1 VKESYLLMRTKRYQ
15 RAEEIAA
22 KIPIKIIFPL
32 VFFIL
37 PALVMTL
44 VTPGDIR
51 MYRMDARRSLVMRR
65 QTMSKIFFG
74 CLAAAV
80 VFSGCATSNTT
91 ALPKAMKYEAPQRRL
106 LTTEGKKANKAEE
119 APDTA
124 DDCEYLGD
132 LNLQKG
138 DVTTALVNYSRALQ
152 LEPNR
157 LSASYKMGRLFLLKG
172 MTAEARGEFEKIIK
186 KDPKNALAHEAMGRT
201 YLLDNNSEK
210 GIEYFTKALDLNERL
225 WEAYNLLGIA
235 YDRQRKF
242 DRAIYHYRA
251 AITLKPDA
259 GAVYNNLGVSYYM
272 NGEYDKA
279 KDAFITALEK
289 GEERSKVYN
298 NLAFTFAQLGNY
310 RAARATLKKVGDEA
324 TAQNNLG
331 YLYLRNGKNKEA
343 SVAFEKAIE
352 LSPTFYREAYE
363 NLNMANDALQK

>member
-1 VKESYLLMRTKRYQ
+1 MREK
-15 RAEEIAA
+15 
-22 KIPIKIIFPL
+22 
-32 VFFIL
+32 
-37 PALVMTL
+37 
-44 VTPGDIR
+44 
-51 MYRMDARRSLVMRR
+51 
-65 QTMSKIFFG
+65 TMSKIFIF
-74 CLAAAV
+74 LIASAAAL
-80 VFSGCATSNTT
+80 SGCATSNT
-91 ALPKAMKYEAPQRRL
+91 AAFPKALKYEAPQHRL
-106 LTTEGKKANKAEE
+106 LTTEGKRAKKVEE
-119 APDTA
+119 PLDTA
-124 DDCEYLGD
+124 DDCESLGD

-138 DVTTALVNYSRALQ
+138 DITAAFVNYSRALQ

-201 YLLDNNSEK
+201 YLRDNNSEK
-210 GIEYFTKALDLNERL
+210 AIEYFTKALDLNERL

-235 YDRQRKF
+235 YDRQKKF

-251 AITLKPDA
+251 AITIKPDV

-272 NGEYDKA
+272 SGEYDKA

-298 NLAFTFAQLGNY
+298 NLAFAFAQLGDY
-310 RAARATLKKVGDEA
+310 RDARATLKKMGNEA
-324 TAQNNLG
+324 TAQNNIG

-343 SVAFEKAIE
+343 ASAFEKAIE

-363 NLNMANDALQK
+363 NLNMANEALQK